1 MKIKDNNLYSE
12 LLLNASGCEHYST
25 LRNSDNVS
33 GTGVW
38 MPHQVHGSEVVV
50 LTDSNMQIV
59 DADAVITDLKG
70 QLIGVRTADCVPVLM
85 YDPIENV
92 VAAVHAGWR
101 GMIAH
106 IIKITVARM
115 KSEYGCSAENVLAAV
130 CPSISPEAFE
140 VGDEVAQQFDAEF
153 PGSVLRTFSKPHV
166 DLWQSAV
173 MDLVSAGLDLEH
185 IDCTPVCTMSNPE
198 LFSARRETIN
208 TGRNISAIKLL

>member
-1 MKIKDNNLYSE
+1 MILKDSLLTSQ
-12 LLLNASGCEHYST
+12 LLLNATGCEHYST
-25 LRNSDNVS
+25 LRDSDKVC
-33 GTGVW
+33 GDGVW
-38 MPHQVHGSEVVV
+38 MPRQVHGSE
-50 LTDSNMQIV
+50 IV
-59 DADAVITDLKG
+59 ILADAGQPVIDADAVITSVRG
-70 QLIGVRTADCVPVLM
+70 QWIGVRTADCVPVLLF
-85 YDPIENV
+85 DPVLKV

-101 GMIAH
+101 GMVAH
-106 IIKITVARM
+106 IISKTVVRM
-115 KSEYGCSAENVLAAV
+115 QFYLGCNPDDILACV

-153 PGSVLRTFSKPHV
+153 PGTVLRHYAKPHV

-185 IDCTPVCTMSNPE
+185 IDCTPVCTFSNSE